1 MMRHRRAL
9 GLLAFRQERLLLRD
23 KCYNTATSAKNKRF
37 ASSSSSSKL
46 SPENNNNNQNKK
58 TDHPEELQNNIK
70 WTESEQAPAW
80 MQRISPT
87 KGGRE
92 LPTPKEFAV
101 ISVVL
106 AAFYYSWFV
115 DPPKNNNDKD

>member
-1 MMRHRRAL
+1 MPKINGSHRR
-9 GLLAFRQERLLLRD
+9 RRRLSCHPRIMIII
-23 KCYNTATSAKNKRF
+23 
-37 ASSSSSSKL
+37 
-46 SPENNNNNQNKK
+46 NNNNNQNKK

>member
-9 GLLAFRQERLLLRD
+9 GLLAFRQQRLLLRD

-37 ASSSSSSKL
+37 ASSSKL
-46 SPENNNNNQNKK
+46 SPENNSNNNQNQK
-58 TDHPEELQNNIK
+58 TDHPEEMQKNIK
-70 WTESEQAPAW
+70 WTEREQAPAW

-87 KGGRE
+87 MGGRE

-115 DPPKNNNDKD
+115 DPPKNNNNDKD